1 MTCTLFAIMHRKAA
15 MAGPECTAIAVAA
28 ALLMLFTR
36 QFVLA
41 WSLGAW
47 SLLHPAV
54 LAFGNLPAVASLIV
68 ATLLC
73 KNGDSVM
80 HTLADMA
87 MSNPFTG
94 RRA

>member
-1 MTCTLFAIMHRKAA
+1 
-15 MAGPECTAIAVAA
+15 
-28 ALLMLFTR
+28 
-36 QFVLA
+36 
-41 WSLGAW
+41 
-47 SLLHPAV
+47 LLHPAV